1 MTFKDINGR
10 AKVVKAAWK
19 YKADWDKPCRSKFQK
34 RVKDLL
40 RELWEHDMVY
50 EEFPVAG
57 TRLTIDIYNASRKIA
72 VESQGSAHTSFNKH
86 FHNNSKQNFLHQIK
100 RDFHK
105 VQFCEI
111 NNIRLV
117 EIFENEKLDRNLL
130 ERLELT

>member
-1 MTFKDINGR
+1 MTFKDVNGR
-10 AKVVKAAWK
+10 SKVVKAAWK
-19 YKADWDKPCRSKFQK
+19 YRVDWDRTCRSKLKK

-40 RELWEHDMVY
+40 KECWEYDLVY

-72 VESQGSAHTSFNKH
+72 VETQGRAHTSFNKH

-117 EIFENEKLDRNLL
+117 EIFEGEKLDRALL
-130 ERLELT
+130 ERLELI